1 MLSVMILKNY
11 FHLHFQQAIKRRN
24 ILKSLIK
31 NISKALMLSIVFFSI
46 NKFCFA
52 TTVTPPN
59 STSEHV
65 TFKIG
70 VINTKELENCL
81 YAKDIQ
87 KKLEKEFNPRKD
99 TFEDK
104 QKELQSKGGLLQRDR
119 AILSEKER
127 ISKER
132 ELTKL
137 QQETQHMLE
146 TLDAEFKS
154 RRQEELIAFN
164 KAVDDIVTKLAVNEK
179 YDLILPDQVVMFSKE
194 ALDCTAKVVKELD
207 ANFKAKK

>member
-52 TTVTPPN
+52 TTVTPPT